1 MVEKMNRRT
10 VLQQQLEKSKRLL
23 SNSDSNLE
31 GAEPPQPSL
40 GQYVRRGKPPSV
52 ENPFDGPFLHST
64 STAVKKK
71 TGDFGTIASQRLQRM
86 RQGVEADAPM
96 IDIDEAPQAVNPNF
110 PSWVN
115 ADVEDLENQTTPTP
129 LWRDVLTEQRGHARP
144 SDSARQHHAQLTG
157 TIAPPVDSPLK
168 MVAEELAIGRPK
180 WPPIF
185 TPNQN
190 FTWGN
195 WQVGPN
201 NRLASTAGNEV
212 ISHPSERANPLII
225 IGEEG
230 VGKSHLLRVIG
241 SSMHTRS
248 PEGEVR
254 IIVGGSFPS
263 HLSDDWVDAIQGCS
277 ALLIDDIQLVSKDR
291 EEDLGVIIDSCLN
304 FGVQV
309 VITSSENCDYSG
321 LLAGVLRSSVE
332 VNIGTPDVMTL
343 VLFMRNLALIRG
355 LSLSDEQ
362 LRAIAVASNSDW
374 SSATSAFESVA
385 LAIEAGAEPFGVD
398 DIETILAGQE
408 LVMRGDDGL
417 IAWDTERTGQ
427 RIVREVLDHVLPKE
441 QQPNVD
447 IISEMES
454 VVDDYQPPELMPD
467 SSREAVDSLIE
478 RHLGREKGALEDA
491 RDKIEL
497 AGLPT
502 TLEAPR
508 GEIPNIDLMSEGF
521 LDRLESRLRRHQ
533 DELFSL
539 HDEMEDIS
547 SKIEDAEPKE
557 LVEMADKM
565 LEIERKLSR
574 ISRLGAGESLKK
586 RTKPER
592 PYEPVGIEEYIP
604 QTEWNIDEESVS
616 ADDLLAPAATLQPL
630 VILKPKE
637 AVLEPT
643 TPLQPVVILRTA
655 DPEQMSHSFNLG
667 QR

>member
-1 MVEKMNRRT
+1 MN
-10 VLQQQLEKSKRLL
+10 
-23 SNSDSNLE
+23 
-31 GAEPPQPSL
+31 P
-40 GQYVRRGKPPSV
+40 
-52 ENPFDGPFLHST
+52 
-64 STAVKKK
+64 
-71 TGDFGTIASQRLQRM
+71 
-86 RQGVEADAPM
+86 
-96 IDIDEAPQAVNPNF
+96 
-110 PSWVN
+110 
-115 ADVEDLENQTTPTP
+115 
-129 LWRDVLTEQRGHARP
+129 
-144 SDSARQHHAQLTG
+144 
-157 TIAPPVDSPLK
+157 
-168 MVAEELAIGRPK
+168 
-180 WPPIF
+180 
-185 TPNQN
+185 
-190 FTWGN
+190 
-195 WQVGPN
+195 
-201 NRLASTAGNEV
+201 
-212 ISHPSERANPLII
+212 ER
-225 IGEEG
+225 
-230 VGKSHLLRVIG
+230 KSHLLRAIG

-254 IIVGGSFPS
+254 IIVGGSFPTQ
-263 HLSDDWVDAIQGCS
+263 LSDDWVDAIQGCS
-277 ALLIDDIQLVSKDR
+277 ALLIDDIQLVSNDR

-309 VITSSENCDYSG
+309 VITSSENCNYSG
-321 LLAGVLRSSVE
+321 LLGGVLRSSVE
-332 VNIGTPDVMTL
+332 VNMGTPDAMTL

-374 SSATSAFESVA
+374 SSATSGFEAVA

-398 DIETILAGQE
+398 DIETILSGEE

-417 IAWDTERTGQ
+417 ITWDTERTGQ

-447 IISEMES
+447 IISELES

-467 SSREAVDSLIE
+467 TSRDAVDSLIE

-491 RDKIEL
+491 RDRIESS
-497 AGLPT
+497 GLPT
-502 TLEAPR
+502 TLEEPR

-539 HDEMEDIS
+539 HEEMEDIS

-592 PYEPVGIEEYIP
+592 PYKAAGIEEYIP
-604 QTEWNIDEESVS
+604 QTEWDIDEESVS
-616 ADDLLAPAATLQPL
+616 ADDLLTAEATLQPL
-630 VILKPKE
+630 VILEPKDD
-637 AVLEPT
+637 LLTST
-643 TPLQPVVILRTA
+643 TSLRPLVILRTA
-655 DPEQMSHSFNLG
+655 DPEEMSH
-667 QR
+667 

>member
-1 MVEKMNRRT
+1 MV
-10 VLQQQLEKSKRLL
+10 
-23 SNSDSNLE
+23 
-31 GAEPPQPSL
+31 
-40 GQYVRRGKPPSV
+40 
-52 ENPFDGPFLHST
+52 
-64 STAVKKK
+64 
-71 TGDFGTIASQRLQRM
+71 
-86 RQGVEADAPM
+86 
-96 IDIDEAPQAVNPNF
+96 DIDEATSAPNPNF
-110 PSWVN
+110 PAWVN
-115 ADVEDLENQTTPTP
+115 ADVEDLDNRKASTP
-129 LWRDVLTEQRGHARP
+129 LWRDVLSEQRGHVRP
-144 SDSARQHHAQLTG
+144 SESARQHHSELTG
-157 TIAPPVDSPLK
+157 TVPPPVESPLN
-168 MVAEELAIGRPK
+168 MVAEELAIGRPQ

-212 ISHPSERANPLII
+212 ITHPSERANPLII
-225 IGEEG
+225 IGEDG
-230 VGKSHLLRVIG
+230 VGKSHLLRAIG

-254 IIVGGSFPS
+254 IIVGGSFPTQ
-263 HLSDDWVDAIQGCS
+263 LSDDWVDAIQGCS
-277 ALLIDDIQLVSKDR
+277 ALLIDDIQLVSNDR

-309 VITSSENCDYSG
+309 VITSSENCNYSG
-321 LLAGVLRSSVE
+321 LLGGVLRSSVE
-332 VNIGTPDVMTL
+332 VNMGTPDAMTL

-374 SSATSAFESVA
+374 SSATSGFEAVA

-398 DIETILAGQE
+398 DIETILSGEE

-417 IAWDTERTGQ
+417 ITWDTERTGQ

-447 IISEMES
+447 IISELES

-467 SSREAVDSLIE
+467 TSRDAVDSLIE

-491 RDKIEL
+491 RDRIESS
-497 AGLPT
+497 GLPT
-502 TLEAPR
+502 TLEEPR

-539 HDEMEDIS
+539 HEEMEDIS

-592 PYEPVGIEEYIP
+592 PYKAAGIEEYIP
-604 QTEWNIDEESVS
+604 QTEWDIDEESVS
-616 ADDLLAPAATLQPL
+616 ADDLLTAEATLQPL
-630 VILKPKE
+630 VILEPKDD
-637 AVLEPT
+637 LLTST
-643 TPLQPVVILRTA
+643 TSLRPLVILRTA
-655 DPEQMSHSFNLG
+655 DPEEMSH
-667 QR
+667 